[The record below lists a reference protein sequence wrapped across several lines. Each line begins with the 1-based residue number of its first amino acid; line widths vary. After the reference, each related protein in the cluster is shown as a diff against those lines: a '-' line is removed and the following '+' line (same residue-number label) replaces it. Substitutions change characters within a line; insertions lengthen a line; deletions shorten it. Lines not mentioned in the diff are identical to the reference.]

1 MENMN
6 TFQPTK
12 MHSKRKIGLVQFVT
26 FGTIALAICYGAYV
40 ATASGHHIVAVEVL
54 AIPGGFALAG
64 LVQAITGV
72 SFSTLAAR
80 WQSLAGWQRGIVG
93 VLIAVLAFALAI
105 ASMLIIGKFNSWV

>member
-1 MENMN
+1 MN

-12 MHSKRKIGLVQFVT
+12 LHSKRKIGLVQFVT

-40 ATASGHHIVAVEVL
+40 ATASGHHIVAVEAL

-72 SFSTLAAR
+72 SFSTLAAK
-80 WQSLAGWQRGIVG
+80 WKSLAGWQRGILG
-93 VLIAVLAFALAI
+93 VFIAVLAFALAM
-105 ASMLIIGKFNSWV
+105 ACMFTVGKFKGWI